1 MTKKLFLLIP
11 LLFLLTGCW
20 NYRELNQ
27 LAITTAMAIDLT
39 DDGDYRVS
47 LLIANGKNN
56 QTNNREGQ
64 SQTVVYSG
72 EGPTISRAIKEINLQ
87 ISKIPYIGHLG
98 VVVVSENVA
107 KEGMRNVLDYLLR
120 NPESVKRFY
129 LILAK
134 DDSAEDVIK
143 VLSPLETFP
152 GQSIST
158 NIAISNEQEAISTVI
173 TYSKFVENLLA
184 KGKEPSLPTISVSGD
199 PDKGSSNKNLE
210 SSDVKTRTKLGT
222 IALFN
227 DDKLV
232 YYTTKSESRGINII
246 TNQIDEMIVE
256 YECDD
261 GYIVVNLTGMESSVS
276 VDLKNNKPHVN
287 ISVQSEGA
295 IQEITCNKNIQKNEV
310 ILEIEDKVKDK
321 IKSKIKHSVEVTQ
334 EYNSDVFGIGNL
346 FYKKYPSYYNK
357 ITDWSRVYPSVTFNY
372 KVDIKLNTKG
382 SVEQTIQEDL

>member
-1 MTKKLFLLIP
+1 MKKKFLLLIP

-39 DDGDYRVS
+39 DEGDYKVS

-72 EGPTISRAIKEINLQ
+72 EGATISRAIKEINLQ
-87 ISKIPYIGHLG
+87 IPKIPYLGHLG
-98 VVVVSENVA
+98 VVVVSEDVA
-107 KEGMRNVLDYLLR
+107 KEGMRGVLDYLLR

-129 LILAK
+129 LILTK
-134 DDSAEDVIK
+134 DDSASDVIK

-184 KGKEPSLPTISVSGD
+184 KGKEPSLPTISISGD
-199 PDKGSSNKNLE
+199 ADKGNSNKNLE
-210 SSDVKTRTKLGT
+210 SSEIKTRTKLGT

-227 DDKLV
+227 EDKLV

-256 YECDD
+256 YEC
-261 GYIVVNLTGMESSVS
+261 GEGHIVVNLTGMKSNINVKLKDNKPYATISVS
-276 VDLKNNKPHVN
+276 
-287 ISVQSEGA
+287 SEGA
-295 IQEITCNKNIQKNEV
+295 IQELTCDKNIQKNDV
-310 ILEIEDKVKDK
+310 ILEIEKKVKDK
-321 IKSKIKHSVEVTQ
+321 IKKKIKNSVEVTQ
-334 EYNSDVFGIGNL
+334 EYDSDVFGIGNL
-346 FYKKYPSYYNK
+346 FYKMYPSYYEK
-357 ITDWSRVYPSVTFNY
+357 IDNWSEIYPDVKFDYNVS
-372 KVDIKLNTKG
+372 IKLNTKG
-382 SVEQTIQEDL
+382 SVEKSI